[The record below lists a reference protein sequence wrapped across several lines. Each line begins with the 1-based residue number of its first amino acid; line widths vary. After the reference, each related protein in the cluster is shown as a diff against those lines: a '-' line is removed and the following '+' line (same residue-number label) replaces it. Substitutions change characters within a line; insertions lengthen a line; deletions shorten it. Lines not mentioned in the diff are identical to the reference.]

1 MKSHGTGLPPWEFK
15 EKGVGIIF
23 ETGVL
28 VFHPESI
35 SLGDEVYLGHYSI
48 IKGYHHNAMVIGSRT
63 WIGQQCFLHSA
74 GGLEIGSDVGV
85 GPGARILTS
94 LHAINRSKEL
104 PIIHRPIKF
113 SPVVIGD
120 GCDIGANAVILPGVT
135 LKRNVQVGAGA
146 VVTRSFGEGVVIKG
160 IPARI
165 QKR

>member
-1 MKSHGTGLPPWEFK
+1 MKSHGTGLPPWKFK
-15 EKGVGIIF
+15 KEGIGIIF

-35 SLGDEVYLGHYSI
+35 TLGDEVYLGHYTV
-48 IKGYHHNAMVIGSRT
+48 IKGYHRNSMAIGSRT

-85 GPGARILTS
+85 GPGVRILTS
-94 LHAINRSKEL
+94 LHEINGCEDL

-120 GCDIGANAVILPGVT
+120 GCDIGANAVVLPGVS
-135 LKRNVQVGAGA
+135 LGHNVQVGAGA
-146 VVTRSFGEGVVIKG
+146 VVSRSFEDETVIAGV
-160 IPARI
+160 PARI
-165 QKR
+165 LKR